1 MMRFERSGL
10 HLNLTCKA
18 RETGHVDDEIRL
30 YSTDTGKTY
39 RARLTAPG
47 AATWIETL

>member
-30 YSTDTGKTY
+30 YSADTGKTY